1 MAGKRA
7 LVVGSGAGGATA
19 AMVLTQHGFDV
30 TIPEKGRS
38 FFGDLKTSAPSTK
51 YSNDELKSN
60 RSFAEPDPQIE
71 PRTFRRVTDTTPR
84 MTGKV
89 QHLPQTVG
97 GATVHWDAKTPRF
110 WDIDFKKLS
119 LLGPVPDA
127 DVTDW
132 PFTYADLAPLYDEV
146 ENLIGVAGDIGQIAP
161 GTLQHA
167 PRSKNLP
174 MPPGPP
180 QYGSG
185 GQGG

>member
-1 MAGKRA
+1 
-7 LVVGSGAGGATA
+7 
-19 AMVLTQHGFDV
+19 MVLTQHGFDV

-110 WDIDFKKLS
+110 C
-119 LLGPVPDA
+119 
-127 DVTDW
+127 
-132 PFTYADLAPLYDEV
+132 
-146 ENLIGVAGDIGQIAP
+146 DIGQIAP